1 KDVLHFYGA
10 FEGMNRTSP
19 STTVNFGPP
28 IPQALISQYNGSY
41 PQDFKQR
48 LYFGKLTFFAT
59 ANVTVN
65 LSAFIRKER
74 NLADFGGTAVP
85 SHGHYLN

>member
-1 KDVLHFYGA
+1 RWQFGADLGGPIIKDVLHFYGA

-59 ANVTVN
+59 ANDTVN
-65 LSAFIRKER
+65 LS
-74 NLADFGGTAVP
+74 
-85 SHGHYLN
+85 